1 MRRSLRT
8 IALTLA
14 VALLGGMAVRAAEK
28 SEKPEQPPTGVRPG
42 DRAPDFAL
50 KNQEGKEV
58 KLSDYKGKIV
68 VLQWFNDSCPFIE
81 RHYKAKT
88 FTSLDDKYADKGVVQ
103 LAIDSTGASTLED
116 HQKWVKT
123 NGLKFPILQDQ
134 DHKVA
139 KAYGARTTPHMF
151 VIDKD
156 GKVAYTGAIDNDPEG
171 DKSDRTNYVAQAL
184 DELLAGKSVSK
195 PETKSYGC
203 GVEH

>member
-1 MRRSLRT
+1 MRRSLST
-8 IALTLA
+8 IVVALA
-14 VALLGGMAVRAAEK
+14 VALLGGLAVRAAEK
-28 SEKPEQPPTGVRPG
+28 PEQAEGVRPG

-50 KNQEGKEV
+50 KNQDGKEV

-68 VLQWFNDSCPFIE
+68 VLQWFNEDCPFIQ
-81 RHYKAKT
+81 RHYEAKT
-88 FTSLDDKYADKGVVQ
+88 FSTLNDKYADRGVVQ
-103 LAIDSTGASTLED
+103 LAIDSTGASTPQD
-116 HQKWVKT
+116 NQKWVSSHA
-123 NGLKFPILQDQ
+123 LKFPILQDH

-156 GKVAYTGAIDNDPEG
+156 GKVAYSGAIDNDPEG
-171 DKSDRTNYVAQAL
+171 DKTDRVNYVAQAL
-184 DELLAGKSVSK
+184 NELLAGKSVSK